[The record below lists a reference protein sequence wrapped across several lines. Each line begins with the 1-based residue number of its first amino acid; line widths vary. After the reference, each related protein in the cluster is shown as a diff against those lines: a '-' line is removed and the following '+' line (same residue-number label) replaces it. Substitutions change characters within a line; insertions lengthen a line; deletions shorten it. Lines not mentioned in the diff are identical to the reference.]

1 MGIALLITFLVISVL
16 LCRDAAPHGL
26 STGGTVFLM
35 ISCAVCTPMACDLG
49 FSSSPEMGL
58 TFAAIMVGWHIML
71 MIYSQRGGKS

>member
-1 MGIALLITFLVISVL
+1 MGIALLITFLMISVL

-35 ISCAVCTPMACDLG
+35 ISCAVCAIVAFAFGCSFMPELG
-49 FSSSPEMGL
+49 P
-58 TFAAIMVGWHIML
+58 TCAAIMVGWHIML

>member
-1 MGIALLITFLVISVL
+1 MGIALLITF
-16 LCRDAAPHGL
+16 L